1 MDGKAYNA
9 EVGSPHGLKG
19 EPVVA
24 VLHEPQRSLYHV
36 CTTNRG
42 VVRGGSILVGE
53 GSVKSV
59 EDFDPE

>member
-9 EVGSPHGLKG
+9 EVGSPHGLNG

-42 VVRGGSILVGE
+42 VVRGRIHPRRGRLCQIRRGL
-53 GSVKSV
+53 
-59 EDFDPE
+59 